1 MTLTKTVNLL
11 LRCSDYNP
19 YAGKL
24 EKKDNYI
31 AAIELGKVFRDFAE
45 RGHAE
50 EAMHLDVSHWGKT
63 IKRLESHVI
72 MTGPIFKKIK

>member
-11 LRCSDYNP
+11 LRCSDNNP
-19 YAGKL
+19 YSGKL
-24 EKKDNYI
+24 EKRHNYI
-31 AAIELGKVFRDFAE
+31 AAIELGKLFRDFAE

-50 EAMHLDVSHWGKT
+50 EAMHLDVSHWDRA
-63 IKRLESHVI
+63 INRLQSHVI

>member
-45 RGHAE
+45 RGMSD
-50 EAMHLDVSHWGKT
+50 EAYVPNEPCTDLFHMLHP
-63 IKRLESHVI
+63 R
-72 MTGPIFKKIK
+72 